1 MTPSSFYITTPI
13 YYVNG
18 APHIGH
24 AYTTMVAD
32 ALARFHR
39 MDNEE
44 VFFLTGT
51 DEHGLKIQRSA
62 EARGISPQALAD
74 ENSAKFSDT
83 FKHLGIDY
91 DRFIRTTDPAHK
103 EVVRAMYDRLLAS
116 GDVYLDHYAG
126 WYSASDEAFYAED
139 EIADGCAISSGS
151 KVEWVEEQSYFFK
164 LSAYQDRL
172 IQWYD
177 ENNANVQPE
186 RARNE
191 IRSFVQ
197 GGLKDLSISRT
208 TFNWG
213 IELPNDP
220 AHVLYVWVDALT
232 NYISALG
239 GFGEDS
245 EAYNKFWP
253 CNVHL
258 IGKDILRFHAVY
270 WPAFL
275 MSAELP
281 LPKTVFAHGWWLND
295 GVKMSKSLNNSISP
309 KDLTDTYDLDVLR
322 YFFMR
327 EIPLGNDG
335 NFDHSRVILRNN
347 AELADNYGNLVNRT
361 FKMLKGFA
369 AGKAPSTSACDE
381 DAALIESAAQTVAQV
396 RAHVHALAPHAALET
411 ALKFS
416 SELNVYLQT
425 NQPWKLA
432 KDETKAERLAQVLYN
447 TLEGIRVV
455 TLLLAPFIPDTC
467 GRVLTAMKQSQR
479 DFSTLESWGFLE
491 AGTVID
497 TPDVLFAKLELPKD
511 EEEEQAPAPVK
522 KSKKKK
528 KDNSPQQPGEIDFPT
543 FQSVEMKVGKVLEAQ
558 KVDGSE
564 KLLKLMIDVGEPT
577 PRQVVSG
584 IAKSYEPEALVGRQ
598 FAVVTNL
605 KPAKLF
611 GILSQGMVLAVDRP
625 DGGLELTEFSEALA
639 PGSRIS

>member
-1 MTPSSFYITTPI
+1 MTSSSFYITTPI

-24 AYTTMVAD
+24 VYTTMVAD

-39 MDNEE
+39 MDNQE

-83 FKHLGIDY
+83 FKDLGIQY
-91 DRFIRTTDPAHK
+91 DRFIRTTEDQHK
-103 EVVRAMYDRLLAS
+103 QVVRAMYDRLLAS

-139 EIADGCAISSGS
+139 EIEDGKAIASGS
-151 KVEWVEEQSYFFK
+151 KVEWVEEQSYFFR

-177 ENNANVQPE
+177 EDPSHVQPAS
-186 RARNE
+186 ARSE
-191 IRSFVQ
+191 IRSFVS

-208 TFNWG
+208 TFDWG

-239 GFGEDS
+239 GFGEDNDT
-245 EAYNKFWP
+245 YKTFWP

-275 MSAELP
+275 MSANLP
-281 LPKTVFAHGWWLND
+281 LPQTVFAHGWWLNE

-309 KDLTDTYDLDVLR
+309 KDLTDAYDLDVLR

-335 NFDHSRVILRNN
+335 NFDHERVILRNN

-369 AGKAPSTSACDE
+369 AGKAPQGSASEE
-381 DAALIESAAQTVAQV
+381 DQQLIDSAAHTVTQV
-396 RAHVHALAPHAALET
+396 RAHVHALAPHQALET

-432 KDETKAERLAQVLYN
+432 KDESKAQRLAQVLYN

-455 TLLLAPFIPDTC
+455 TLLLAPFLPDTC
-467 GRVLTAMKQSQR
+467 GRVLTAMKQTQR
-479 DFSTLESWGFLE
+479 DFTTLESWGFLE
-491 AGTVID
+491 PGTVID
-497 TPDVLFAKLELPKD
+497 TPDVLFAKLELPKPP
-511 EEEEQAPAPVK
+511 EPEVAPKPP
-522 KSKKKK
+522 KKKK
-528 KDNSPQQPGEIDFPT
+528 EKKKSTPDQPGQIDFPT
-543 FQSVEMKVGKVLEAQ
+543 FQSVEMKVGKVVEAHS
-558 KVDGSE
+558 VEGSE
-564 KLLKLMIDVGEPT
+564 KLLRLMIDVGEDA

-584 IAKSYEPEALVGRQ
+584 IAKSYEPQSLVGRQ

-625 DGGLELTEFSEALA
+625 DGSLELTEFSDALT